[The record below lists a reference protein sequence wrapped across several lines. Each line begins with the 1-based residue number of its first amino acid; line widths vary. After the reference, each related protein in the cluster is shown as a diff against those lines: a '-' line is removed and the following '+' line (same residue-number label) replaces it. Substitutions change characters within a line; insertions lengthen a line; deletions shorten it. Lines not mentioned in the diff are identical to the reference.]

1 MLSFEEYKNKLLQ
14 DPEFKKEWDALDPE
28 FQEIR
33 KANHEYQN
41 DPDFHFINGQ
51 VVVAKDDEWWNET
64 EWDDLYEK
72 LAYNNNYVIN

>member
-41 DPDFHFINGQ
+41 DPDFHFTIRR
-51 VVVAKDDEWWNET
+51 
-64 EWDDLYEK
+64 L
-72 LAYNNNYVIN
+72 

>member
-14 DPEFKKEWDALDPE
+14 DLEFKKEWDALDPE

-33 KANHEYQN
+33 KAYHEYQN

-51 VVVAKDDEWWNET
+51 AVIAKDDEWGDET

>member
-33 KANHEYQN
+33 KAYNEYKN

-51 VVVAKDDEWWNET
+51 AVVAKDDEWRNET
-64 EWDDLYEK
+64 IWDDLYEK

>member
-33 KANHEYQN
+33 KAYHEYQN

-51 VVVAKDDEWWNET
+51 AVIAKDDEWRDET
-64 EWDDLYEK
+64 ELDDLYEK

>member
-33 KANHEYQN
+33 KAYHEYQN

-51 VVVAKDDEWWNET
+51 AVVAKDDEWWNET